1 MIVLNNKTRTLE
13 LAIIYFLLI
22 NSNFS
27 TIIINLFKGYNIS
40 EIIFSFIIS
49 FIIGYSYINYINKKY
64 KKSILELLPK
74 EKIKK
79 IITILLLLICTT
91 FILIYSTYNLSSII
105 KDIVLPSHNI
115 NIILITIIL
124 LSYYLSTK
132 DINVTIKTANILF
145 FFYIVISLIIIIFST
160 KNISTFNLLPLNS
173 SIKKNNIFSLI
184 IILNTPLLL
193 LQTISKHDIE
203 DFYNFK
209 KNMRIAYIISY
220 MFLAIRLL
228 LIVSILGINYIKVLK
243 YPEISILKN
252 IDILN
257 IFKRL
262 EEILII
268 NNYIESFILISICST
283 YIKRLIEEINTNK
296 KYNFIYHILIL
307 IIIINISSLNNKYL
321 IISNIIF
328 IILNAKIIK
337 KERIN

>member
-74 EKIKK
+74 EKLKK

-228 LIVSILGINYIKVLK
+228 LIVSILGIN
-243 YPEISILKN
+243 
-252 IDILN
+252 
-257 IFKRL
+257 
-262 EEILII
+262 
-268 NNYIESFILISICST
+268 
-283 YIKRLIEEINTNK
+283 
-296 KYNFIYHILIL
+296 
-307 IIIINISSLNNKYL
+307 
-321 IISNIIF
+321 
-328 IILNAKIIK
+328 
-337 KERIN
+337 